1 MGKIRVF
8 NFISLNGYFE
18 GKGRDISWHVHG
30 EEENKFAAQSLSH
43 QSILL
48 FGRITYELMAGFWPT
63 DYAIKNDPLVAEGM
77 NKAEKIVFSRTLE
90 KVEWHNTR
98 LMKENIV
105 LEIKRMKQLSERDMT
120 ILGSGS
126 IVTQF
131 AENGLID
138 EYQLMVDPVILGEG
152 TTIFNGIKN
161 RLSLKL
167 TETRTFKSGV
177 ILLNY
182 EKVD

>member
-18 GKGRDISWHVHG
+18 GPGRDISWHNHG
-30 EEENKFAAQSLSH
+30 ADEDAYAAEMLQMGD
-43 QSILL
+43 ILL
-48 FGRITYELMAGFWPT
+48 FGRITYELMASFWPT
-63 DYAIKNDPLVAEGM
+63 EFAIKNDPFVADGM

-90 KVEWHNTR
+90 KADWHNTR

-105 LEIKRMKQLSERDMT
+105 EEIKKMKQLSERDMT

-138 EYQLMVDPVILGEG
+138 EYQLMMDPIILGEG
-152 TTIFNGIKN
+152 TTIFNGIREKLN
-161 RLSLKL
+161 LKL

-182 EKVD
+182 EKAD